1 MKGSG
6 WGMGWYYF
14 CGRKFLQRKKKFV
27 FCEIVVRY
35 CNKEERWD
43 NFLIV
48 QTEFTLDLNPYPF
61 DLK

>member
-1 MKGSG
+1 
-6 WGMGWYYF
+6 MGD
-14 CGRKFLQRKKKFV
+14 GVVLFLWEKIFAKNF
-27 FCEIVVRY
+27 FLCEIIVQY

-48 QTEFTLDLNPYPF
+48 QTEFTLDLNPYPS

>member
-1 MKGSG
+1 MDGG
-6 WGMGWYYF
+6 WGGTISVGENF
-14 CGRKFLQRKKKFV
+14 CIEKNVCL
-27 FCEIVVRY
+27 FCDIIVQY

>member
-1 MKGSG
+1 
-6 WGMGWYYF
+6 MGD
-14 CGRKFLQRKKKFV
+14 GVVLFLWEKIFAKKKNFV
-27 FCEIVVRY
+27 FCEIIVRY